1 MKRYTI
7 TFNYAFIILVAGL
20 IWLFPRQQK
29 HPDVSINYELFEH
42 KFKQNQRSI
51 DSLWIQIEKTKME
64 NDSIKLQ
71 IIKDEKR
78 IDNFGKRDLDS
89 AFRTLF

>member
-1 MKRYTI
+1 MKH
-7 TFNYAFIILVAGL
+7 NIIYGVLIVIIGLV
-20 IWLFPRQQK
+20 WLFPRQQEQVD
-29 HPDVSINYELFEH
+29 PINYELFEY

-51 DSLWIQIEKTKME
+51 DSLWIQIEKTKSE

-71 IIKDEKR
+71 IIQDEKR
-78 IDNFGKRDLDS
+78 INNFGKRDLDS

>member
-1 MKRYTI
+1 MKHNIIYGVLIVTI
-7 TFNYAFIILVAGL
+7 GLV
-20 IWLFPRQQK
+20 WMFPRNVQESE
-29 HPDVSINYELFEH
+29 PFINYELFEY

-51 DSLWIQIEKTKME
+51 DSLWIQIEKTKSE

-71 IIKDEKR
+71 IIQDEKR
-78 IDNFGKRDLDS
+78 INNFGKRDLDS

>member
-1 MKRYTI
+1 MKKYTI
-7 TFNYAFIILVAGL
+7 SFNLAFVILVAGL
-20 IWLFPRQQK
+20 VWFFPRQQEQVD
-29 HPDVSINYELFEH
+29 PINYELFEYR
-42 KFKQNQRSI
+42 FKQNQRSI

-64 NDSIKLQ
+64 SDSIKLQ

-78 IDNFGKRDLDS
+78 INNFGKRDLDS